1 MSIEEIQK
9 AIAEQGKVIDKVTDE
24 LKSVPKDAKARP
36 EKILQLVR
44 EELASVE
51 KELAKYS
58 EYKF

>member
-1 MSIEEIQK
+1 MSFDNIQK
-9 AIAEQGKVIDKVTDE
+9 IIDEQKKNLEKAAEQI
-24 LKSVPKDAKARP
+24 KDAPANEKVKP

-58 EYKF
+58 DKL

>member
-1 MSIEEIQK
+1 MSFDNIQK
-9 AIAEQGKVIDKVTDE
+9 IIDEQKKNLERAAEQI
-24 LKSVPKDAKARP
+24 KDAPANEKVKP

-58 EYKF
+58 DKL